1 MLEDTPYTAQTL
13 ETEDQSAVANYF
25 DFELPGGVSVSVPFF
40 FFFLAVAVSLC
51 PGPLRS
57 R

>member
-25 DFELPGGVSVSVPFF
+25 AFVLG
-40 FFFLAVAVSLC
+40 
-51 PGPLRS
+51 
-57 R
+57 